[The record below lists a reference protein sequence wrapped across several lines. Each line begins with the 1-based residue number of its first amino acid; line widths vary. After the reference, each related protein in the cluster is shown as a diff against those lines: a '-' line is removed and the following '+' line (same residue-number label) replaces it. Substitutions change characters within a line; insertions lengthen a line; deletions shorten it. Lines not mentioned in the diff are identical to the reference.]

1 MDINVSF
8 SEIHNYI
15 EKHYG
20 QDVKL
25 SKESCDTVRVVA
37 SKKMLINV
45 SVPVNIKIER
55 VTPSSVTICY
65 DAFMGVD
72 YIISGI
78 LSYVLGKYP
87 EIASGVLK
95 EKDNRVSVNL
105 ALIEKAES
113 IIEKLDLKSIS
124 VEDDGLRMIVKLK

>member
-1 MDINVSF
+1 
-8 SEIHNYI
+8 
-15 EKHYG
+15 
-20 QDVKL
+20 
-25 SKESCDTVRVVA
+25 
-37 SKKMLINV
+37 
-45 SVPVNIKIER
+45 
-55 VTPSSVTICY
+55 
-65 DAFMGVD
+65 MGVD

-105 ALIEKAES
+105 ALIEKAEF

-124 VEDDGLRMIVKLK
+124 VEDGVPG

>member
-8 SEIHNYI
+8 TEIHNYI

-55 VTPSSVTICY
+55 VTPSSVTIYY

-72 YIISGI
+72 YIISGV

-105 ALIEKAES
+105 ALIEKAEF